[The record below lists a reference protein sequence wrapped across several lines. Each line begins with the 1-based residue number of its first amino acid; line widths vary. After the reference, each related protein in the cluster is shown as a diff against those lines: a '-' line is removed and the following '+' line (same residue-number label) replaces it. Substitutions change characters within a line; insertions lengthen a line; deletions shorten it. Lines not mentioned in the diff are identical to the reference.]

1 MNLKTSNVKT
11 KSETQFH
18 VRYSLFSGK
27 AFKFEH
33 FLPHLDSER
42 KEKKRVGHHFA
53 DT

>member
-1 MNLKTSNVKT
+1 MSDIPCFL
-11 KSETQFH
+11 
-18 VRYSLFSGK
+18 GK
-27 AFKFEH
+27 LLPIFENFKH